1 MDRWDFKDYVPTK
14 KEKKIDREE
23 FLSQFI
29 QCPECGYRNK
39 KVFLERTGCCNCCG
53 KVLHPKAHMKY
64 IINKTDFRGFL
75 SWNGCVEK
83 VR

>member
-39 KVFLERTGCCNCCG
+39 KVF
-53 KVLHPKAHMKY
+53 
-64 IINKTDFRGFL
+64 FRKKWAMQLLWESFRPA
-75 SWNGCVEK
+75 STYEIYYK
-83 VR
+83 